1 MRGEESGYCRPVL
14 RTLIAILGVAMSIYA
29 QQPTHVLFVHRD
41 FLKPGSDTAYR
52 QIEDDGARICAD
64 MGCPHPYVGM
74 ESLAGPKEAWWL
86 NGFGSQPEMNQIAAD
101 YQKNTRLM
109 AALAEITQRKQGLI
123 GEPVEVVL
131 TYQPKLSRGAP
142 WSVGRGRFLVVL
154 ETKSPPQAEGTVFEG
169 PDGTRWVFVSAQTLS
184 EAKAKAAALGAE
196 AKIFAVRPNWS
207 MPARDWVAADPT
219 FWKSRPAPR

>member
-1 MRGEESGYCRPVL
+1 MPVL
-14 RTLIAILGVAMSIYA
+14 RTLTAILGLMTAVYA
-29 QQPTHVLFVHRD
+29 QQPPQTLFVHRD
-41 FLKPGSDTAYR
+41 FLKPGSDNAYR
-52 QIEDDGARICAD
+52 PIEDDGARICVD
-64 MGCPHPYVGM
+64 LGCPHPYVGM
-74 ESLAGPKEAWWL
+74 ESLTGPKEAWWL
-86 NGFGSQPEMNQIAAD
+86 NGFESPAELKQVAAD

-109 AALAEITQRKQGLI
+109 VALAEITRRKQDLV

-142 WSVGRGRFLVVL
+142 WSLGHSRFLVIL

-184 EAKAKAAALGAE
+184 AAKVKAAALGAE

-207 MPARDWVAADPT
+207 MPASAWVAADPT